1 MLYKHGHDGAVPILS
16 AAPLM
21 QQAGNSNTANF
32 LQDMNLALDNPDL
45 CVEPGSL
52 DLHKIK
58 VPLLC
63 GLNECKT
70 ETA

>member
-1 MLYKHGHDGAVPILS
+1 
-16 AAPLM
+16 M